1 MLKCD
6 WPREVS
12 YDHDRPMPESAVY
25 EGGGSLRSESSTAR
39 RGPEDLLELVDSL
52 VSDRALI
59 FGSLP
64 PHGRDLDLLVT
75 AEDAVTVAAGLSGRG
90 FVSVTG
96 TLARFRDCTV
106 DVVDLVRSDSWKI
119 PESERIGL
127 LAEARPME
135 GTTRLAVP
143 APHHALLILARR
155 LARGGALNPQRL
167 ARIEATLADDPQAF
181 DKARERANGWG
192 VSASLA
198 VLEHAYRERRGL
210 TSRERARARAEGAH
224 AHGPG
229 RGRRWIRRARRKLTA
244 PRRGVVVTFSG
255 LDGSGKS
262 SQTRYLRDTLDRLGY
277 DAASVWEPIAN
288 MPEWLQASTRLVKAP
303 VLLLL
308 RSSARVRRRGGDSP
322 AVSPSPNTDQEP
334 PPGFAWATDH
344 PLTVLRRRS
353 SLLTFGWSMAITV
366 QFAYRIARA
375 TWPQL
380 ARGRVV
386 ICDRYTLDSWVYLL
400 YKFGDY
406 RSYALHRAILRSVSP
421 QPRLAYLL
429 DVPGA
434 VASARKSDFLP
445 ERNEHRR
452 MLYRSKGEELGVRR
466 IDGEQPPDRVAAQIA
481 EEVWRTLD
489 ATG

>member
-1 MLKCD
+1 M
-6 WPREVS
+6 
-12 YDHDRPMPESAVY
+12 
-25 EGGGSLRSESSTAR
+25 
-39 RGPEDLLELVDSL
+39 LELVDSL

-64 PHGRDLDLLVT
+64 PHGRDLDLLVS
-75 AEDAVTVAAGLSGRG
+75 AEDAVTVAAGLSERG
-90 FVSVTG
+90 FVSVAG
-96 TLARFRDCTV
+96 TLARFRDCTA
-106 DVVDLVRSDSWKI
+106 DVVDLARSDSWEI
-119 PESERIGL
+119 PENERIGL
-127 LAEARPME
+127 LAEARPIE
-135 GTTRLAVP
+135 GTTRLALP
-143 APHHALLILARR
+143 SPHHALLILARR
-155 LARGGALNPQRL
+155 LARGGALNQQRL
-167 ARIEATLADDPQAF
+167 ARIEATVADDPQAF

-198 VLEHAYRERRGL
+198 ALEHAYHERRRL
-210 TSRERARARAEGAH
+210 NRREQARARAEGAH

-229 RGRRWIRRARRKLTA
+229 RGRRWIRRARRKLKA
-244 PRRGVVVTFSG
+244 PRRGMVVTFSG

-262 SQTRYLRDTLDRLGY
+262 SQTSYLRDTLDRLGY

-288 MPEWLQASTRLVKAP
+288 MPEWLQASVGLVKAP

-308 RSSARVRRRGGDSP
+308 RLPTRIRRRGGGSP
-322 AVSPSPNTDQEP
+322 AVSPSPNTGEP
-334 PPGFAWATDH
+334 LPGFAWVTDH
-344 PLTVLRRRS
+344 PLTVLRRQS

-366 QFAYRIARA
+366 QFAYRLARA

-386 ICDRYTLDSWVYLL
+386 ICDRHTLDSWVYLL

-406 RSYALHRAILRSVSP
+406 RSYALQLAILRRVSP
-421 QPRLAYLL
+421 KPRLAYLL

-445 ERNEHRR
+445 ERNEHRAG
-452 MLYRSKGEELGVRR
+452 LYRSKGAELGVRR
-466 IDGEQPPDRVAAQIA
+466 VDAEQPPDRVAAQIA
-481 EEVWRTLD
+481 EEVWRTLA

>member
-1 MLKCD
+1 
-6 WPREVS
+6 V
-12 YDHDRPMPESAVY
+12 
-25 EGGGSLRSESSTAR
+25 RSQSSTAR
-39 RGPEDLLELVDSL
+39 RGPGDLLELVDSL

-75 AEDAVTVAAGLSGRG
+75 AEDAVTVSAGLSQRG
-90 FVSVTG
+90 FVSVAG

-106 DVVDLVRSDSWKI
+106 DVVDLARSDSWKL
-119 PESERIGL
+119 PENERSGL

-135 GTTRLAVP
+135 GMTRLALP

-155 LARGGALNPQRL
+155 LAGGGVLNQQRL
-167 ARIEATLADDPQAF
+167 VRIEAIVADDPQAF

-198 VLEHAYRERRGL
+198 MLEHAYRERRGL
-210 TSRERARARAEGAH
+210 TRRERSRARAEGAH

-229 RGRRWIRRARRKLTA
+229 RGRRWIRRVRRKLMA
-244 PRRGVVVTFSG
+244 PSRGMVVTFSG

-262 SQTRYLRDTLDRLGY
+262 SQTKYLRDALDRLGY
-277 DAASVWEPIAN
+277 EAASVWEPIAN
-288 MPEWLQASTRLVKAP
+288 MPEWLAASVRLVKAP
-303 VLLLL
+303 VLPLL
-308 RSSARVRRRGGDSP
+308 RLPARIRRWGGGSP
-322 AVSPSPNTDQEP
+322 AVSPSPNADEQP

-344 PLTVLRRRS
+344 PITVLRRRS
-353 SLLTFGWSMAITV
+353 SLLTFGWSMAITL
-366 QFAYRIARA
+366 QFAYRLARA

-400 YKFGDY
+400 YKFGDH
-406 RSYALHRAILRSVSP
+406 RSYALQLAILRSVSP
-421 QPRLAYLL
+421 RPRLAYLL

-445 ERNEHRR
+445 ERNEHRAS
-452 MLYRSKGEELGVRR
+452 LYRSKGVEVGVRR
-466 IDGEQPPDRVAAQIA
+466 IDGEQSPDRVAAQIA
-481 EEVWRTLD
+481 EEVWRTLA

>member
-1 MLKCD
+1 ML
-6 WPREVS
+6 
-12 YDHDRPMPESAVY
+12 ESALQ
-25 EGGGSLRSESSTAR
+25 GGAGFVGQSSRAR
-39 RGPEDLLELVDSL
+39 RGSGELLELVDSL

-75 AEDAVTVAAGLSGRG
+75 PEDAAAVAAGLSEQG
-90 FVSVTG
+90 FLNLAG

-106 DVVDLVRSDSWKI
+106 DVVDLVRLDSWEI
-119 PESERIGL
+119 PDNERIRL

-155 LARGGALNPQRL
+155 LARGGALNQKRL
-167 ARIEATLADDPQAF
+167 ARIEATVAEDPQAF

-198 VLEHAYRERRGL
+198 VLEHAYREGRGL
-210 TSRERARARAEGAH
+210 TRRERARATAEGRRAPG
-224 AHGPG
+224 AG
-229 RGRRWIRRARRKLTA
+229 RGRRGLRRVRRKLTA
-244 PRRGVVVTFSG
+244 PRRGMVVTFSG

-262 SQTRYLRDTLDRLGY
+262 SQTRYLHDTLDRLGY

-288 MPEWLQASTRLVKAP
+288 MPAWLQASTRLFKAP
-303 VLLLL
+303 LFPLVRL
-308 RSSARVRRRGGDSP
+308 AGRVRRQLGGSTAVAPSP
-322 AVSPSPNTDQEP
+322 ATDREP

-344 PLTVLRRRS
+344 PLTALRRRS
-353 SLLTFGWSMAITV
+353 SLLTFAWSMAITL
-366 QFAYRIARA
+366 QFTYRLARA
-375 TWPQL
+375 IWPQL

-386 ICDRYTLDSWVYLL
+386 VCDRYMLDSWVYLL

-406 RSYALHRAILRSVSP
+406 RRYRIQLAILRAVSP
-421 QPRLAYLL
+421 KPRHAYLL

-434 VASARKSDFLP
+434 IASARKGDFLP
-445 ERNEHRR
+445 ERNEHRAE
-452 MLYRSKGEELGVRR
+452 LYRARVADLGLRRLDGTRPPEELSA
-466 IDGEQPPDRVAAQIA
+466 EVAR
-481 EEVWRTLD
+481 EVWRSL
-489 ATG
+489 AAREVNSR

>member
-1 MLKCD
+1 
-6 WPREVS
+6 
-12 YDHDRPMPESAVY
+12 MPESAIY
-25 EGGGSLRSESSTAR
+25 GGAGSLRSASPTDSS
-39 RGPEDLLELVDSL
+39 RGDLLELVDSL
-52 VSDRALI
+52 LSDRALI

-75 AEDAVTVAAGLSGRG
+75 ADDAASLAAGLSDRG
-90 FVSVTG
+90 FLSVGG

-106 DVVDLVRSDSWKI
+106 DVVDLARSDSWEI
-119 PESERIGL
+119 PESERVAL
-127 LAEARPME
+127 LAEARPIE
-135 GTTRLAVP
+135 GTTRLALP
-143 APHHALLILARR
+143 APHHALLILTRR
-155 LARGGALNPQRL
+155 LARGGALNQKRL
-167 ARIEATLADDPQAF
+167 TRIEATLADDPQAF
-181 DKARERANGWG
+181 DKARERASGWG

-224 AHGPG
+224 VHGLG
-229 RGRRWIRRARRKLTA
+229 RGRHWVRRARRKLTA
-244 PRRGVVVTFSG
+244 RRRGMVVTFSG

-277 DAASVWEPIAN
+277 DATSVWEPIAN
-288 MPEWLQASTRLVKAP
+288 MPAWLQASTRLVKAP

-308 RSSARVRRRGGDSP
+308 RLSARLRRRGGDSP
-322 AVSPSPNTDQEP
+322 AVSPSRNTDQEP

-353 SLLTFGWSMAITV
+353 SLLTLGWSMAITV

-445 ERNEHRR
+445 ERNEHRGR
-452 MLYRSKGEELGVRR
+452 LYRSKGEELGVRR
-466 IDGEQPPDRVAAQIA
+466 IDGEQPPDRVAAQVA